1 MSFELGLGYA
11 VVSALL
17 FGGYLVLIKQRFT
30 AYPGPVY
37 LAGVNGFAFLTYL
50 PIALVTIDGPLVPA
64 GLTIPGLGLVA
75 FISALTGV
83 AILAMFRALV
93 EGAVSYVAPIS
104 KLVPLFVL
112 PLEILLL
119 GEVLSPIQIAGV
131 LVATAA
137 IYVANYEP
145 GELIE
150 PFRRALTTRAPQ
162 LALASAAMFGVVDV
176 GKRVMMQELA
186 IPPQL
191 YLPVMFAITTTM
203 VLPFARRRPLPATA
217 RSDAWLFAVAGLIV
231 AVGNHIVLLA
241 FQLLPASIASPVI
254 NAQAVVAVVAGGL
267 LLGESHFRVRLVAAA
282 LAIVGIALIT
292 VG

>member
-11 VVSALL
+11 IVSALL
-17 FGGYLVLIKQRFT
+17 FGGYLVLVKRRFT
-30 AYPGPVY
+30 AYPAPVY
-37 LAGVNGFAFLTYL
+37 LAGVNGFAFVAYG
-50 PIALVTIDGPLVPA
+50 PIGLLTIDGSIVPA
-64 GLTIPGLGLVA
+64 G
-75 FISALTGV
+75 ISIEGIAIIVGIAALTGV
-83 AILAMFRALV
+83 AVLAMFRALV

-112 PLEILLL
+112 PLEVLLL
-119 GEVLSPIQIAGV
+119 GEVLGPIQIGGV

-150 PFRRALTTRAPQ
+150 PLRRAVTTRAPQ

-186 IPPQL
+186 LPPQT
-191 YLPVMFAITTTM
+191 YLPVMFAITTLM
-203 VLPFARRRPLPATA
+203 VLPFVRRRPIPSTL
-217 RSDAWLFAVAGLIV
+217 RRDVGLFALAGVIV

-241 FQLLPASIASPVI
+241 FQILPASIASPII

-267 LLGESHFRVRLVAAA
+267 LLGEEHFPIRLVAAG
-282 LAIVGIALIT
+282 LAILGIAMISI
-292 VG
+292 G